1 MNENI
6 NELAKKLHLAYLRNN
21 LNEILDESNKQGWSN
36 EQLIENILSYE
47 INDRLNKSIK
57 KKINVAGFPNILTFE
72 QLDLDAFSLDIVDKI
87 KEVKNLNFIENGS
100 NVILCGNSGVGKTHV
115 ATALGLLACQQ
126 NKSVLFTSVP
136 NLIIELREKAQSNQ
150 LTTFKKRFCSYDLVI
165 LDELGYIS
173 FDKGCSELL
182 FNLLSTR
189 NQNKSLIITTNL
201 SFNRWIEIFGDEV
214 LTAAMVD
221 RITHCSYV
229 LNIQGQSYRIKETK
243 EWLMNKNN

>member
-1 MNENI
+1 MLLSRNQLIQAMNKIE
-6 NELAKKLHLAYLRNN
+6 
-21 LNEILDESNKQGWSN
+21 NKQF
-36 EQLIENILSYE
+36 L
-47 INDRLNKSIK
+47 
-57 KKINVAGFPNILTFE
+57 
-72 QLDLDAFSLDIVDKI
+72 
-87 KEVKNLNFIENGS
+87 
-100 NVILCGNSGVGKTHV
+100 
-115 ATALGLLACQQ
+115 
-126 NKSVLFTSVP
+126 VP
-136 NLIIELREKAQSNQ
+136 D
-150 LTTFKKRFCSYDLVI
+150 DLVI

-243 EWLMNKNN
+243 EWLMKNS

>member
-1 MNENI
+1 M
-6 NELAKKLHLAYLRNN
+6 
-21 LNEILDESNKQGWSN
+21 
-36 EQLIENILSYE
+36 
-47 INDRLNKSIK
+47 
-57 KKINVAGFPNILTFE
+57 
-72 QLDLDAFSLDIVDKI
+72 
-87 KEVKNLNFIENGS
+87 
-100 NVILCGNSGVGKTHV
+100 CGNSGVGKTHI

-221 RITHCSYV
+221 RITHCAYV
-229 LNIQGQSYRIKETK
+229 LNIQGQSYRIKEAK